1 MALQSS
7 KNAKM
12 TLTNEV
18 FTQNQVTKTEY
29 EYEND
34 DIDEDADNWKTI
46 KYHTSFILKESEL
59 LKGTIN
65 IELALNK
72 DKSISGTCSKTKVN
86 EVPLLLRC
94 QAEI

>member
-1 MALQSS
+1 
-7 KNAKM
+7 
-12 TLTNEV
+12 LTNGV
-18 FTQNQVTKTEY
+18 FIKNQVTKTEY

-34 DIDEDADNWKTI
+34 DIDEDVDNWKTI

-72 DKSISGTCSKTKVN
+72 DLSISGTCSKTKVN

>member
-12 TLTNEV
+12 TLTNGV
-18 FTQNQVTKTEY
+18 FTQNQVTKAEY

-46 KYHTSFILKESEL
+46 KYHRF
-59 LKGTIN
+59 
-65 IELALNK
+65 
-72 DKSISGTCSKTKVN
+72 
-86 EVPLLLRC
+86 
-94 QAEI
+94 